1 MVKYMKKTINF
12 INNEFR
18 DCNDLIYKKIKINF
32 KTYHIFYLE
41 TLSSS
46 DRINNYILK
55 AISNKFSI
63 NNINKNIPSPHFIKI
78 NNKDQIIF
86 YLNMGYTIL
95 LSNNNIYAIETK
107 AELDRSISES
117 TTEPSLYGPKDSFV
131 ENIQKN
137 LGLIKRR
144 MKTNHLKNKVKVLGR
159 NSKTITNILY
169 IDNITDINLVKDI
182 ETKLDKIDIDGILDA
197 GVLKRILDNSKN
209 PFPTIKLTERPD
221 LVSNALLNGKIV
233 ILTDGSPYAL
243 ILPSFLIDF
252 LNPVSDN
259 YSKPINNNFL
269 KILRLACFIISI
281 LTPAYY
287 IAVTNYNQET
297 LPLPLLLNFTT
308 QRAGVPF
315 PAIVEAFIMII
326 ICELLKESDLRFPN
340 SYGSA
345 ISILGALILGEA
357 AVNAG
362 IVSPIMIIVVA
373 ITFISSL
380 LFSDSEISGAIRLW
394 RFIFLIFTAF
404 FGLYGLSLGILC
416 FLINIVNYKSTI
428 ASYTFPIE
436 PFDFSYIKNS
446 LLNIKNNKRS
456 KYLTNNTTRSKL

>member
-1 MVKYMKKTINF
+1 MKNLVDY
-12 INNEFR
+12 INNEFKE
-18 DCNDLIYKKIKINF
+18 CNDLIYKKVKIRL

-41 TLSSS
+41 TLSSG
-46 DRINNYILK
+46 DRINDYILK
-55 AISNKFSI
+55 AISSNSNI
-63 NNINKNIPSPHFIKI
+63 NNINKNLPSPHFINI
-78 NNKDQIIF
+78 ENKDQINF
-86 YLNMGYTIL
+86 YLNNGYTIIIN
-95 LSNNNIYAIETK
+95 SNKIYAVETK

-137 LGLIKRR
+137 LGLVKRR
-144 MKTNHLKNKVKVLGR
+144 MKTNHVKNKVKIIGR

-169 IDNITDINLVKDI
+169 IDNITDMNLVSDI
-182 ETKLDKIDIDGILDA
+182 ESKLDGIDIDGIMDA
-197 GVLKRILDNSKN
+197 GMIKRILDDNKN
-209 PFPTIKLTERPD
+209 PFPTVKLTERPD
-221 LVSNALLNGKIV
+221 LVSNALLSGKVV
-233 ILTDGSPYAL
+233 ILVDGSPYAL
-243 ILPSFLIDF
+243 ILPSFLADF
-252 LNPVSDN
+252 INPVSDN
-259 YSKPINNNFL
+259 YSKPVNNNFL
-269 KILRLACFIISI
+269 KMLRLFSFFLSIII
-281 LTPAYY
+281 PAYY

-308 QRAGVPF
+308 QRSGVPF
-315 PAIVEAFIMII
+315 PAIVEAFVMII

-380 LFSDSEISGAIRLW
+380 LFSDSEISGAIRTW

-404 FGLYGLSLGILC
+404 FGLYGLSLAILC
-416 FLINIVNYKSTI
+416 LLINLVSYKSMI

-436 PFDFSYIKNS
+436 PFDNSYLKDTI
-446 LLNIKNNKRS
+446 LGFKNNKRS
-456 KYLTNNTTRSKL
+456 SYLTKNIIKSNIKK

>member
-1 MVKYMKKTINF
+1 MKDIINY
-12 INNEFR
+12 INNEFNN
-18 DCNDLIYKKIKINF
+18 CNDLIYKKIKI
-32 KTYHIFYLE
+32 KLSTYHIFYLE
-41 TLSSS
+41 TMSSG
-46 DRINNYILK
+46 DRINDYILK
-55 AISNKFSI
+55 SIASNTSI
-63 NNINKNIPSPHFIKI
+63 ANINKNIPSPHFINIEKKDKI
-78 NNKDQIIF
+78 NF
-86 YLNMGYTIL
+86 YLNNGYTIIL
-95 LSNNNIYAIETK
+95 HNKKIYAVETK

-144 MKTNHLKNKVKVLGR
+144 MKTNHVKNKVKIIGR

-169 IDNITDINLVKDI
+169 IDNITDMNLVNDI
-182 ETKLDKIDIDGILDA
+182 ETKLDSIDIDGILDA
-197 GVLKRILDNSKN
+197 GMIKRILDNDKN
-209 PFPTIKLTERPD
+209 PFPTVKLTERPD

-233 ILTDGSPYAL
+233 ILVDGSPYAL
-243 ILPSFLIDF
+243 ILPSFLVDF
-252 LNPVSDN
+252 INPVSDN

-269 KILRLACFIISI
+269 KMLRLFCFFLSIII
-281 LTPAYY
+281 PAYY

-315 PAIVEAFIMII
+315 PAIVEAFVMII

-380 LFSDSEISGAIRLW
+380 LFSDSEISGAIRSW

-404 FGLYGLSLGILC
+404 FGLYGLSLAILC
-416 FLINIVNYKSTI
+416 LLINLVNYKSMITN
-428 ASYTFPIE
+428 YTFPIE
-436 PFDFSYIKNS
+436 PFDNSYIKDTI
-446 LLNIKNNKRS
+446 LNFKNNKRS
-456 KYLTNNTTRSKL
+456 KYLTKNITKSNIK